1 MSKGSFSLYVP
12 ASVSAGNFTPV
23 PSGSYVAGVVSTNRI
38 LKSLALDLATK
49 KPNGAGGT
57 DIVYFNAL
65 NAGTNLTDHLW
76 SLHVAYSPTTGGV
89 GIGVVRSNVALL
101 LATTRNANFTI
112 SDITPYDIRSVQ
124 HGAYS
129 NGLWVSTGAYRYT
142 TSGEDITI
150 QLTQGTLV
158 HIQVS
163 NPISK

>member
-1 MSKGSFSLYVP
+1 MIQFGGKSMEEWWSSKGSKYYNFQTSCFGGVYSKSRPWRSISPQRSQTAP
-12 ASVSAGNFTPV
+12 AAP
-23 PSGSYVAGVVSTNRI
+23 
-38 LKSLALDLATK
+38 
-49 KPNGAGGT
+49 
-57 DIVYFNAL
+57 IVYFNAL
-65 NAGTNLTDHLW
+65 NPGTNLTDHLW

-89 GIGVVRSNVALL
+89 GIGVVRSNVTLL

-158 HIQVS
+158 HIQLS